1 MDPTRPVPQRGD
13 RPLGWSGSG
22 SSQRHAGAAEQ
33 AGADGRPE
41 SPERADSA
49 QWGTGSS
56 GWAHTGPQADAGAVR
71 PRRAAARVVV
81 LLTLSLLLLWGA
93 VTFGVAWY
101 ARDLSFEFFGWPF
114 SFWVGAQGALL
125 VYCAIVWT
133 YARVMNRHEAA
144 VAAAPAEPTQSEF

>member
-13 RPLGWSGSG
+13 RSSEWAASGSPD
-22 SSQRHAGAAEQ
+22 RHAGRPAA
-33 AGADGRPE
+33 A
-41 SPERADSA
+41 S
-49 QWGTGSS
+49 
-56 GWAHTGPQADAGAVR
+56 
-71 PRRAAARVVV
+71 ARVVV

-125 VYCAIVWT
+125 VYCAIVAI
-133 YARVMNRHEAA
+133 YARVINRHEAA
-144 VAAAPAEPTQSEF
+144 VAAAPPEPTQSEF